1 MTELE
6 KQLAYGLKKL
16 AEQYE
21 QDMQRLEAQN
31 VQLQRQVQDLSG
43 KVHDLST
50 FLLRL
55 NDRLTE
61 LSEC

>member
-6 KQLAYGLKKL
+6 KQLAYGLRKL

-21 QDMQRLEAQN
+21 QDMKRLETQN
-31 VQLQRQVQDLSG
+31 LQLQQQVLGLSGKVQDLS
-43 KVHDLST
+43 K
-50 FLLRL
+50 FLHRL

-61 LSEC
+61 LSEG

>member
-21 QDMQRLEAQN
+21 QDMKRLETQN
-31 VQLQRQVQDLSG
+31 LQLLQQVLDLSG
-43 KVHDLST
+43 RVHDLST

-61 LSEC
+61 LSEG